1 MEAHSH
7 LDLKSEFFVD
17 RRNRTFYEG
26 FYFDEG
32 SKQEIVR
39 LGQFVDILLNDSGS
53 GNTQDQWGL
62 GEVLV
67 VFSNHKGEKF
77 AEVRWLVHL
86 REVLDREFVRR
97 FLFFS
102 FFSLPFQTRYTRLY
116 VLFSLFEATSLYL
129 NVQ

>member
-97 FLFFS
+97 FVFQLFLFAVS
-102 FFSLPFQTRYTRLY
+102 NSLHTLACL
-116 VLFSLFEATSLYL
+116 VLSLFEATSLYL

>member
-1 MEAHSH
+1 MDNGKAYSTIACSSGTSTTVYI
-7 LDLKSEFFVD
+7 DFQIVWQFIVD
-17 RRNRTFYEG
+17 
-26 FYFDEG
+26 DM
-32 SKQEIVR
+32 
-39 LGQFVDILLNDSGS
+39 GQFVDILLNDSGS

-97 FLFFS
+97 FVFQLFLFAVS
-102 FFSLPFQTRYTRLY
+102 NSLHTLVCP
-116 VLFSLFEATSLYL
+116 VLS
-129 NVQ
+129 V